1 MLNCKYQTENPK
13 SDKESIKLK
22 TFIMINLINQN
33 SIVFNNTAND

>member
-13 SDKESIKLK
+13 SDKKSIKLK

-33 SIVFNNTAND
+33 SIVFNITAND